1 MSEQEEKRG
10 CKRKRPVEVVVE
22 EKEEVEE
29 SSHIDDASV
38 CQAPP
43 TADMTEV
50 SSNDQQQEELLKMDN
65 RVPIDIE
72 EVLKSSGMMDDQFM
86 RNIHELLTSSQ
97 NKQLGTMASGQQPLR
112 AAVANGL
119 VEVADLVAIVAL
131 IPGAIAAAMPGA
143 IAAAIAPLS
152 AQLSN
157 IPIRAYNK
165 GQHASRQIVLAVPGP
180 CRRPLK
186 VEAGNGAGLPGMP
199 VLPVGGPAVLA
210 VAAAGAAAP
219 VAVGAIPLGVG
230 FPATDM
236 AIDSMNHA
244 DLQVLSIVYN
254 ETFNIV
260 AGDDLGQRRDKF
272 RAWLCY

>member
-1 MSEQEEKRG
+1 
-10 CKRKRPVEVVVE
+10 
-22 EKEEVEE
+22 
-29 SSHIDDASV
+29 
-38 CQAPP
+38 
-43 TADMTEV
+43 
-50 SSNDQQQEELLKMDN
+50 
-65 RVPIDIE
+65 
-72 EVLKSSGMMDDQFM
+72 
-86 RNIHELLTSSQ
+86 
-97 NKQLGTMASGQQPLR
+97 
-112 AAVANGL
+112 
-119 VEVADLVAIVAL
+119 
-131 IPGAIAAAMPGA
+131 
-143 IAAAIAPLS
+143 
-152 AQLSN
+152 
-157 IPIRAYNK
+157 
-165 GQHASRQIVLAVPGP
+165 
-180 CRRPLK
+180 
-186 VEAGNGAGLPGMP
+186 MP